1 MISDNNL
8 SISEIPPDLF
18 EEVNT
23 VSFEL
28 LPDKSREK
36 YEYAYEQFY
45 VNIDE
50 PFRNL
55 FSRTRIFW
63 QQRPRTL
70 GADFPSLDL
79 HNTVFLRD
87 GAVSFANAPEQR
99 ETD

>member
-36 YEYAYEQFY
+36 YENAYEQFY

-55 FSRTRIFW
+55 FF
-63 QQRPRTL
+63 Q
-70 GADFPSLDL
+70 
-79 HNTVFLRD
+79 N
-87 GAVSFANAPEQR
+87 
-99 ETD
+99 